1 MELLSLPHP
10 SGFLNRHGFWA
21 TLPLMVV
28 WSEAAFLSHMFGV
41 AIFDVLSL
49 LQVVSLETANDGITC
64 NAICPGYVMTP
75 MLEPWIQKMTSQ
87 EGVSFEEAT
96 KRVLAVQP
104 LQRFTR
110 TDEIGDLV
118 LFLCSQSAQSI
129 TGTALEISGG
139 WSARI

>member
-1 MELLSLPHP
+1 MLAYV
-10 SGFLNRHGFWA
+10 LNLEMPVLVCRPA
-21 TLPLMVV
+21 AL
-28 WSEAAFLSHMFGV
+28 AFLCIQGEAH
-41 AIFDVLSL
+41 SL

-75 MLEPWIQKMTSQ
+75 MVEPWIQEMASQ

-104 LQRFTR
+104 LQRFAHP
-110 TDEIGDLV
+110 DEIGDLV
-118 LFLCSQSAQSI
+118 AFLCSRSAKSI

-139 WSARI
+139 WTAR